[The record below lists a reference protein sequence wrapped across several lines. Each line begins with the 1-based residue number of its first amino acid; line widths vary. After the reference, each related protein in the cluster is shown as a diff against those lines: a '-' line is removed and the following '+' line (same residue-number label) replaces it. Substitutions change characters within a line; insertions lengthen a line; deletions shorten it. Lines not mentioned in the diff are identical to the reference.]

1 MNRLRHEEVPA
12 MDESRLSFKKRLKRR
27 GVKHMQR
34 REFLAA
40 SAAAATGLLV
50 SGHEA
55 RGAEP
60 AMSRPFFEL
69 RRYHF
74 ASAAKQQAY
83 EQFLGDT
90 AVAAFNRA
98 GIEPVGVFKIQA
110 KDNPD
115 LKMTAD
121 STDLY
126 VFLPHKNFESVVT
139 LETRLAADEQFQTA
153 GSAILTAGKGNA
165 AFTRYESS
173 LLLAM
178 EGSPKVEVP
187 SKSPDRVF
195 ELRSYESRT
204 NAKAI
209 NKLAMFNAGE
219 FVYFKQANM
228 PGVFFGN
235 AIVGERLPQLTYMI
249 MHENRAVA
257 KKNWDAFGGVPE
269 WKKLRSDRN
278 YQDNVSRIMDEY
290 VRPSAASQI

>member
-1 MNRLRHEEVPA
+1 
-12 MDESRLSFKKRLKRR
+12 
-27 GVKHMQR
+27 MQR

-50 SGHEA
+50 SDHQV

-83 EQFLGDT
+83 EHFLADA
-90 AVAAFNRA
+90 AVPAFNRA
-98 GIEPVGVFKIQA
+98 GVEPVGVFKLLA
-110 KDNPD
+110 KDNPG
-115 LKMTAD
+115 LKMTGD
-121 STDLY
+121 STELY
-126 VFLPHKNFESVVT
+126 VFLPHKTFESVVT

-153 GSAILTAGKGNA
+153 GKAILTAPKNDA

-178 EGSPKVEVP
+178 EGSPTVDIP
-187 SKSPDRVF
+187 SKSPDRVY

-235 AIVGERLPQLTYMI
+235 AIVGERMPQLTYMI
-249 MHENRAVA
+249 MHESRDAA
-257 KKNWDAFGGVPE
+257 DKNWKTFNGVPE
-269 WKKLRSDRN
+269 WKKLRSDPN
-278 YQDNVSRIMDEY
+278 YQDNVSHIMDEY